1 MAKMNPD
8 GQHKA
13 CGVEMIN
20 PVYANAAVSILAEK
34 FLLNTK
40 LSSPLA
46 NKYIK
51 CSSMSV

>member
-13 CGVEMIN
+13 CDVEKTN
-20 PVYANAAVSILAEK
+20 PVYENAAVSILAEE

-46 NKYIK
+46 KKLIK

>member
-13 CGVEMIN
+13 CDVEKIN
-20 PVYANAAVSILAEK
+20 PVYENAAVSILSEE

-40 LSSPLA
+40 LSSLLA

-51 CSSMSV
+51 RSSMSV